1 MTSVLS
7 RVSAALLIA
16 FGGLSAAHAAGH
28 YVAGVEG
35 IQAAS
40 VPPPGTYYL
49 GYAVNYSIDSLRTP
63 GSSNDLPGNN
73 TGTVSAL
80 ANRLVWISQTKVLGA
95 DFGMETIVPVLRK
108 SLTFNAAGISESKSG
123 VGDVYLGP
131 LVLGWHGPRWDAV
144 AAAGVWLN
152 SGSDSTP
159 ASAGNGYKSTMLTGG
174 ATYYFDEAKSLSGSA
189 LMRYEINTTNRT
201 GFKPGQQV
209 SLEWGFGKA
218 MGPVQVGLVG
228 YDQWQVSDDSG
239 TGASSNRS
247 ARHAIGGEVVYPLMS
262 SGVILKAALYK
273 EYSATAGTAPE
284 PKGTLLRF
292 TLVKAF

>member
-1 MTSVLS
+1 MKPVLS
-7 RVSAALLIA
+7 RACAALLIT
-16 FGGLSAAHAAGH
+16 FGSLSAAHAAGH

-49 GYAVNYSIDSLRTP
+49 GYMVNYSADSFRAP
-63 GSSNDLPGNN
+63 GSSSDLPGSN
-73 TGTVSAL
+73 TATINAL
-80 ANRLVWISQTKVLGA
+80 ANRVVWISQHKVLGA
-95 DFGMETIVPVLRK
+95 DFGMETIVPVMRK
-108 SLTFNAAGISESKSG
+108 SLTLNAAGISESKSG

-131 LVLGWHGPRWDAV
+131 LVLGWHGPSWDAV
-144 AAAGVWLN
+144 AAAGVWLD

-159 ASAGNGYKSTMLTGG
+159 ASAGNGYQSTMLTAG
-174 ATYYFDEAKSLSGSA
+174 ATRYFDDAKSLSGSA
-189 LMRYEINTTNRT
+189 LMRYEINGKTSS

-218 MGPVQVGLVG
+218 VGPVQLGVVG

-239 TGASSNRS
+239 TGATGSRS
-247 ARHAIGGEVVYPLMS
+247 ARHAVGGEVVYPLMS

-273 EYSATAGTAPE
+273 EYSAEAGTGAE

-292 TLVKAF
+292 TVVKVF